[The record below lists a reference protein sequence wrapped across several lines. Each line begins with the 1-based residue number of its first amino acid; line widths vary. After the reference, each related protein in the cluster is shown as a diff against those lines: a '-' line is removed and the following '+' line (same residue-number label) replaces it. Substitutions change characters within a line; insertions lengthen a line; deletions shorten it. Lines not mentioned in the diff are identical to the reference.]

1 MEKRMH
7 TNIFMVRAA
16 LALALCSSGWSL
28 ASEAVSNDA
37 LQSEAPAGEVFVA
50 LEVPVATV
58 AVTGFGMP
66 VARNQLEA
74 YRGGFDQVKNDMQ
87 LSGTVANNSAFN
99 VMTGSNSIADG
110 SFTNSSGFPMV
121 IQNSGSNVLIQ
132 NATIINLQ
140 YQ

>member
-1 MEKRMH
+1 MH

-16 LALALCSSGWSL
+16 LALTFCSSGWAL
-28 ASEAVSNDA
+28 ASEAISDISMQTEARSREVFAA
-37 LQSEAPAGEVFVA
+37 LEAPVA
-50 LEVPVATV
+50 IV
-58 AVTGFGMP
+58 AVTGFGTP
-66 VARNQLEA
+66 VASNQLDV

-99 VMTGSNSIADG
+99 IVTGSNYIADG
-110 SFTNSSGFPMV
+110 SFSNSSGFPMV

-140 YQ
+140 YK